1 MADYGVYATMESIY
15 ERTGGKVVVDS
26 AFRLSGSESMIMSSQ
41 LDPMEEEALLI
52 NRDATSIRQL
62 SEWGMRM
69 IQAQFPRLKDNV
81 KFEDEGERK
90 ILFRLMCHLY
100 NYQTHAIGHNTILN
114 SYMQKK
120 DGYYGYDNIA
130 EDANDYMNNE

>member
-1 MADYGVYATMESIY
+1 
-15 ERTGGKVVVDS
+15 
-26 AFRLSGSESMIMSSQ
+26 
-41 LDPMEEEALLI
+41 MEEEALLI

-81 KFEDEGERK
+81 NFEDEGERK

-100 NYQTHAIGHNTILN
+100 NYQTHSIGHNTILN